1 MAEKSSTKS
10 KSEDTK
16 SKVILQFGTGNNFN
30 TWRLCQIDRCGIE
43 YGFQANVLKTNVAY
57 VPPAVTAIDNTPPAI
72 EGEPALT
79 AASLATLRLE
89 AEKQRNKEIH
99 MLKLSMP
106 KFFATLWDAM
116 SIESK
121 EEASQH
127 AQFLQADT
135 LRDPNMLWAIIR
147 ETHLTAIHG
156 VGLGPLEIVHIKNK
170 FGQLRQKPGMS
181 IGEFKKEFDV

>member
-1 MAEKSSTKS
+1 M
-10 KSEDTK
+10 
-16 SKVILQFGTGNNFN
+16 NNFN

-57 VPPAVTAIDNTPPAI
+57 VLPALTAIGSTPPAI

-79 AASLATLRLE
+79 AASFATHCLE

-99 MLKLSMP
+99 MLKLSMS

-121 EEASQH
+121 EEVSH
-127 AQFLQADT
+127 AAKFVQADT
-135 LRDPNMLWAIIR
+135 LRDPNMLLAIIR

-156 VGLGPLEIVHIKNK
+156 VGLGPLEIASSVNFDRNLARLLESSRKSSMCSMK
-170 FGQLRQKPGMS
+170 RSVVPVSQLLQNRSLPYY
-181 IGEFKKEFDV
+181 F